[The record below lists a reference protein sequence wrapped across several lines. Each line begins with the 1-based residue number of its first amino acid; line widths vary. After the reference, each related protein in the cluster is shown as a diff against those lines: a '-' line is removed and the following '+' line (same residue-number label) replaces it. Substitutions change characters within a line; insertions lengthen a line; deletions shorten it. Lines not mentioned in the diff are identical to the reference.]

1 MVASQRNRVALGRGL
16 GSLIPAAERQSGT
29 GETGIKKVS
38 VDEVL
43 PGDSQPRKHF
53 DDDSLLE
60 LADSIKEHGILQPI
74 VVRKRGAG
82 FEIVAGERRW
92 RASKLADQTEI
103 PVIVVE
109 MADEKALAIALVENL
124 QREDLNAMEEAESYK
139 RLSDQLGYTQD
150 QIAKAIGK
158 DRTTI
163 TNALRLLKL
172 PTEIQQHV
180 VTKSLSM
187 GHARA
192 LLGLGD
198 AGAIMRAASRV
209 IDEGMSVRGTETLVQ
224 NILAG
229 RELQNNN
236 KNSGL
241 STLGPEEKEIRRRLE
256 RFFSTKIKFKHAEGR
271 GAFTV
276 HFNSKDELNEMLTKL
291 SINI

>member
-16 GSLIPAAERQSGT
+16 GSLIPAAERQT
-29 GETGIKKVS
+29 GGNESGIKKIS
-38 VDEVL
+38 IDEVL
-43 PGDSQPRKHF
+43 PGDSQPRKYF

-60 LADSIKEHGILQPI
+60 LAESIKEHGILQPI

-82 FEIVAGERRW
+82 YEIVAGERRW
-92 RASKLADQTEI
+92 RASKLADQKEI

-109 MADEKALAIALVENL
+109 MADEKALAVALVENL

-158 DRTTI
+158 DRSTI

-172 PTEIQQHV
+172 PTEVQQQV
-180 VTKSLSM
+180 VMKSLSM

-198 AGAIMRAASRV
+198 SDSIKKAAARV
-209 IDEGMSVRGTETLVQ
+209 LEEGMSVRGAETLVQ

-229 RELQNNN
+229 QELQKTN
-236 KNSGL
+236 KNNGL
-241 STLGPEEKEIRRRLE
+241 RALGPEEREIRRRLE
-256 RFFSTKIKFKHAEGR
+256 RFFGAKIKFKNLEGR

-276 HFNSKDELNEMLTKL
+276 HFDSKDELNEMLKKL
-291 SINI
+291 NITI